1 MKHYPSK
8 EELDSLPGFGKDG
21 WIKYRFNRSFDNP
34 YPESEMDAYLCP
46 SGPSTIL
53 SVEQASD
60 NNAMDIY
67 ETYGKQGP
75 LFVAMSGGIDS
86 EWVAKTLHRN
96 KIPFTPII
104 YQCQDLHSLDTWWA
118 YKWCRENGY
127 EPVQYTDLI
136 GEFADRLIRVA
147 RENCT
152 RLTGGPAAIL
162 PCREY
167 AESRGGFLLTGA
179 GFFEFFP
186 DDNSDYMWSRYKDTK
201 LVDDEGIAH
210 EHCWIIS
217 ECEFTHARWTAPGH
231 PWNFMS
237 WTPESFLAYVNAR
250 QVGRNSEWNKA
261 KIFGCSPRPKIAG
274 AHDFF
279 WRTNPLVA
287 KYIMLKNNLGCS
299 EVDNLGTTEE
309 IIARLTGTL

>member
-136 GEFADRLIRVA
+136 GEFADRIIRVA